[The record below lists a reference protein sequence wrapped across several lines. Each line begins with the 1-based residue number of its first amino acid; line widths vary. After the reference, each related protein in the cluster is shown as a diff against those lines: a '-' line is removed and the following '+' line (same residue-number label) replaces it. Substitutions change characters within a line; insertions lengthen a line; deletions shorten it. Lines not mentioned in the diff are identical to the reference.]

1 MIAIS
6 YLMKRKIKKNF
17 LDIISNTKILFNK
30 IANDLDFA
38 KLTGDWTT
46 SNTVIQVRLNFLETV
61 PEPQIEGSC
70 IRGC

>member
-1 MIAIS
+1 MIAVSFLI
-6 YLMKRKIKKNF
+6 KRKIKKIF
-17 LDIISNTKILFNK
+17 LEVISNTKILFNK
-30 IANDLDFA
+30 IANDHDFA